1 MTSNDSE
8 LDADDVTLPA
18 GGDVVA
24 QIRAHAAKVRRG
36 EAAPGDD
43 IEVWTPAEEAST
55 QEIGAGPGQLLPH
68 DDTVAFTAQTP
79 VIDLTQEAATEVGPA
94 PEVEPVPEVQ
104 PELPPVKDLRLAAGA
119 SLRDGESLIDG
130 QAPPDVSATFW
141 TSERPFRAS
150 GIDEKPRRSLGGPAP
165 LWVWVAVVSILIVAL
180 SIAIALVLS

>member
-1 MTSNDSE
+1 MSANDNE

-43 IEVWTPAEEAST
+43 IEVWTPADEAAAP
-55 QEIGAGPGQLLPH
+55 EPEAAPGQLLPH
-68 DDTVAFTAQTP
+68 DDTVAFTAQPP
-79 VIDLTQEAATEVGPA
+79 VIDLTQTSAPVVEPA
-94 PEVEPVPEVQ
+94 PEVPSEAPS
-104 PELPPVKDLRLAAGA
+104 ELPPVKDLRLAAGA

-150 GIDEKPRRSLGGPAP
+150 GIDEKPRRSRSGPVP

-180 SIAIALVLS
+180 SIGIALALS